1 LKGWIKPKSPGVF
14 LTSAADS
21 LRRIIKEN
29 IMKNVTIAK
38 QLQIALSIGVACSAH
53 AQLLGRGGA
62 VGGMIGGAGNF
73 GGQLSGM
80 GNIGGNGALLD
91 RSRSATSIIN
101 TDEVRGNRNAGK
113 ASSSNAESVTPTP
126 AAPAAKQG
134 SLLGGVTGSGNG
146 SGNAQASANADSGGI
161 EQVAGSA
168 LQGARST
175 AAPVRD
181 GAKAQADNTR
191 SYAQSSVATA
201 SDAAKGSKQ
210 AATSAAR
217 FTSDA
222 ATAVQPSFNAGGSAS
237 GNGSANGETKSATT
251 SNGSQSK

>member
-1 LKGWIKPKSPGVF
+1 
-14 LTSAADS
+14 
-21 LRRIIKEN
+21 
-29 IMKNVTIAK
+29 MKNITIAK
-38 QLQIALSIGVACSAH
+38 QLLIALSIGVACSAH

-80 GNIGGNGALLD
+80 GNSSLLD
-91 RSRSATSIIN
+91 RSRSATSAIN
-101 TDEVRGNRNAGK
+101 TDELRANRNADK
-113 ASSSNAESVTPTP
+113 ANSNNAQSVTPTP

-134 SLLGGVTGSGNG
+134 GLLSGVTGSDNGSG

-161 EQVAGSA
+161 DQVAGSA
-168 LQGARST
+168 LQGTRGT

-181 GAKAQADNTR
+181 GAKAQADDTR

-201 SDAAKGSKQ
+201 SDSAKGSKQ

-217 FTSDA
+217 STTDA
-222 ATAVQPSFNAGGSAS
+222 ATAVQPSFNASGSAS
-237 GNGSANGETKSATT
+237 GNGSANGAAKNT
-251 SNGSQSK
+251 SQPE